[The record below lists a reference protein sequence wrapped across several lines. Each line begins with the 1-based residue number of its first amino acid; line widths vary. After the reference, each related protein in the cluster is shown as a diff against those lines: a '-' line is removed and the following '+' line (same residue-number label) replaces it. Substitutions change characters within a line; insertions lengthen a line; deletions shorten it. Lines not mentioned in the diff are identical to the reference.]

1 MGLTWHFS
9 INEYDCSETKDSGL
23 LRSPVIKPLIDS
35 PPIFHPPDSATTLA
49 IVLSWQPLAVRGLC
63 CEQERGWWCIV
74 IYHASILFDSSEIGI
89 ISSSKL
95 QLLFIKLESWVCRG
109 VVCACGGVM
118 NPCCRGVGG
127 NPDIIITII
136 KTAQRILIGIKLNP
150 PLGENMHFKTQ
161 SKRNRKT
168 AKDIEYTQKHSRKFL
183 LYNSSRTTISLGPV
197 FMPRIL
203 WYIMN
208 NM

>member
-1 MGLTWHFS
+1 
-9 INEYDCSETKDSGL
+9 
-23 LRSPVIKPLIDS
+23 
-35 PPIFHPPDSATTLA
+35 
-49 IVLSWQPLAVRGLC
+49 
-63 CEQERGWWCIV
+63 
-74 IYHASILFDSSEIGI
+74 
-89 ISSSKL
+89 
-95 QLLFIKLESWVCRG
+95 
-109 VVCACGGVM
+109 M

-168 AKDIEYTQKHSRKFL
+168 AKDIQYTQKHSRKFL

-203 WYIMN
+203 
-208 NM
+208 